1 MAGNE
6 GRNQEIFRRVKVYGW
21 TQQRTADEY
30 GITQQT
36 VSEIVLAMEKRNLPD
51 AAELRKAS
59 YERLIEIQ
67 ARQLE
72 ISLLKGA
79 PVTAGKDG
87 DVVIDPETGAVVRDY
102 GGILKALADAV
113 RTDSELAKR
122 FGLDA
127 AQKVETKQTVRYEIA
142 GLDSEDLT

>member
-1 MAGNE
+1 MPGNE
-6 GRNQEIFRRVKVYGW
+6 ARDQDIFRRVKVYGW
-21 TQQRTADEY
+21 TQERTAEHF
-30 GITQQT
+30 GIAQSR
-36 VSEIVLAMEKRNLPD
+36 VSQIVTAMEARGLPD
-51 AAELRKAS
+51 AAALRQAS
-59 YERLIEIQ
+59 YERLMEIQ

-87 DVVIDPETGAVVRDY
+87 DVVYDPETGAVVRDY

-127 AQKVETKQTVRYEIA
+127 ATKVETKQTVRYEIA
-142 GLDSEDLT
+142 GLDSDDLT

>member
-1 MAGNE
+1 MADLDA
-6 GRNQEIFRRVKVYGW
+6 RNQEIYRKVKVYGW
-21 TQQRTADEY
+21 TQSKAGEHY
-30 GITQQT
+30 GITQQA
-36 VSEIVLAMEKRNLPD
+36 VSQIVNTMEARGLPD
-51 AAELRKAS
+51 AAALRQAS
-59 YERLIEIQ
+59 YERLMEIQ

-87 DVVIDPETGAVVRDY
+87 EVVYDPETNEVVRDY
-102 GGILKALADAV
+102 GGILKALADAM

-127 AQKVETKQTVRYEIA
+127 ATKVETKQTVRYEIG
-142 GLDSEDLT
+142 GLDPDDLT

>member
-1 MAGNE
+1 MVDNDA
-6 GRNQEIFRRVKVYGW
+6 RDQEIYRRVKVYGW
-21 TQQRTADEY
+21 TQSRVAESY
-30 GITQQT
+30 GITQGR
-36 VSEIVLAMEKRNLPD
+36 VSQIITAMEVRGLPD
-51 AAELRKAS
+51 AAALRQAS

-72 ISLLKGA
+72 ISLLRGA

-87 DVVIDPETGAVVRDY
+87 DVVIDPETGEVVRDY
-102 GGILKALADAV
+102 GGILRALADAV

-127 AQKVETKQTVRYEIA
+127 AAKVETRQTVRYEIA
-142 GLDSEDLT
+142 GLDSDDLA

>member
-1 MAGNE
+1 MTDNGA
-6 GRNQEIFRRVKVYGW
+6 RDQEIYRRVKVYGW
-21 TQQRTADEY
+21 TQGRTAQHF
-30 GITQQT
+30 GLSQPR
-36 VSEIVLAMEKRNLPD
+36 VSEIISMMETRGLPD
-51 AAELRKAS
+51 AAALRQAS
-59 YERLIEIQ
+59 YERLMEIQ

-87 DVVIDPETGAVVRDY
+87 DVVYDPETNEVVRDY
-102 GGILKALADAV
+102 GAILKALADAV

-127 AQKVETKQTVRYEIA
+127 ATKVEAKQTVRYEIA
-142 GLDSEDLT
+142 GLDSDDLT